1 MAGRTR
7 EVGRLALLLSVAVI
21 AAGCGAGGPS
31 VEEFRAEA
39 SDICE
44 ESRGNIE
51 AAASEVLGGGELPN
65 PQELGKLAQGTIVPE
80 TEKMLDR
87 LAEVEPAEEVADEYQ
102 AFLDEAE
109 QTVDKIR
116 KDPTMLMDPT
126 NFAEVNKRADAAN
139 LSAACRIGPG

>member
-1 MAGRTR
+1 MTGRTR

-31 VEEFRAEA
+31 VEEFRTEA
-39 SDICE
+39 SDICQ
-44 ESRGNIE
+44 ESRKTIE
-51 AAASEVLGGGELPN
+51 AAASELLGGGELPD
-65 PQELGKLAQGTIVPE
+65 PQEFGKLAQGTIVPE

-87 LAEVEPAEEVADEYQ
+87 LADVEPAEEVADEYQ

-109 QTVDKIR
+109 QTVDEIR